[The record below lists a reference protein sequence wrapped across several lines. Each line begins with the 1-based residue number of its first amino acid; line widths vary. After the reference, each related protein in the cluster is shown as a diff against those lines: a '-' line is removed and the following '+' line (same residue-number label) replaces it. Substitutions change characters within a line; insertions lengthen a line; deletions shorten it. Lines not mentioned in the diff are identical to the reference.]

1 MEYMTTRD
9 GYVIDTDPERIDI
22 PFVHHYLSEESYWA
36 KGIPFA
42 VVERSVNGSLCFGLY
57 HEGRQVG
64 FARLITDRATFGYLA
79 DVFIIPEHRGK
90 GLSLELMEAILAHP
104 DLNGLRR
111 ILLATSDAHGLYRR
125 FGFTGLAD
133 PGIIMQLH
141 RPGIYTVK

>member
-1 MEYMTTRD
+1 MEQATTRPE
-9 GYVIDTDPERIDI
+9 YVIDTDPGRIDI
-22 PFVHHYLSEESYWA
+22 AFVHRYLSGESYWA

-64 FARLITDRATFGYLA
+64 FARVITDRATFGYLA

-90 GLSLELMEAILAHP
+90 GLSVELMDAVFSHP
-104 DLNGLRR
+104 DLKGLRR
-111 ILLATSDAHGLYRR
+111 IMLATSDAHGLYRK
-125 FGFTGLAD
+125 FGFTDLAD

-141 RPGIYTVK
+141 RPGIYTAK